1 MKKLKS
7 LRIATSSVSRMQERR
22 SIESKG
28 VATMNIRKHWKK
40 ILLSSAALFWASCG
54 GDSENSPVLPN
65 NNGSETPSSSSV
77 ATPTSS
83 VGITESSSSEI
94 SSADGCSENCG
105 TPLSSAEES
114 SSSSALSSGI
124 SREQMPYRLASDT
137 SVACYRHYIG
147 AGGKCLDPVHVA
159 DSPAEIMRKL
169 KENQT
174 LSLEELSELEDDL
187 LGEQIDV
194 PLYGTSFYTCTH
206 IEMKSTYA
214 CTDGNMYESLE
225 GDPKYVVKDNL
236 LYSIEEYEEK
246 FPKSSSSSEISSSS
260 EPPSPLCQK
269 SDFVDSPGLRQEFE
283 NDKDAII
290 DSVKATEGVSEE
302 KVKCLKSIYA
312 TRYLSDFSGYIAKTQ
327 TCDGDTIV
335 NPRYQAKLDSN
346 KVYIQEQ
353 IDECLK
359 DKQ

>member
-1 MKKLKS
+1 
-7 LRIATSSVSRMQERR
+7 
-22 SIESKG
+22 
-28 VATMNIRKHWKK
+28 MNIRKHWKK

-83 VGITESSSSEI
+83 VSITESSSSEI

-105 TPLSSAEES
+105 APLSSAEES

-246 FPKSSSSSEISSSS
+246 FPKSSSSSELSSSS
-260 EPPSPLCQK
+260 KPPSPLCQK

-327 TCDGDTIV
+327 TCDGDTVV

>member
-1 MKKLKS
+1 ML
-7 LRIATSSVSRMQERR
+7 ERR
-22 SIESKG
+22 SIDSKG

-54 GDSENSPVLPN
+54 GDSESTAPTGDTDDPGKIQPDDIDGLKTDTLYGVRPVY
-65 NNGSETPSSSSV
+65 S
-77 ATPTSS
+77 
-83 VGITESSSSEI
+83 SSSSEI

-260 EPPSPLCQK
+260 KPPSPLCQK

-335 NPRYQAKLDSN
+335 NPRYQARLDSN